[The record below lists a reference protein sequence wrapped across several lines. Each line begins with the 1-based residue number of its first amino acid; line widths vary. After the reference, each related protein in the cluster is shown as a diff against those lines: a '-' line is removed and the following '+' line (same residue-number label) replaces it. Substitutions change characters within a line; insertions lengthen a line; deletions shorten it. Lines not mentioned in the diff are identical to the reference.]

1 MAGEWLLA
9 APIDLHRPAHYVH
22 WGVVQISVP
31 NLIVIALMIVVLVL
45 AVLLPFPQGGGR

>member
-1 MAGEWLLA
+1 MSAYRLLA

-31 NLIVIALMIVVLVL
+31 NLIVIGLMVLVFVL
-45 AVLLPFPQGGGR
+45 AVLVPFPKGRGR